1 MVQAQPMVNL
11 LIPKDIGSKIYKA
24 WDQHRTNNECFSFCQ
39 TLERELTKLPDDDE
53 TRTVVRSFI
62 MNLED
67 NLSYSAKD
75 VSKSILGL
83 SDKDF
88 SEKYS
93 DPDYECDKHLSDVI
107 RKIDG
112 HIY

>member
-24 WDQHRTNNECFSFCQ
+24 WSQHQTNNECFSFCQ
-39 TLERELTKLPDDDE
+39 TLERELSKLPDDDE

-75 VSKSILGL
+75 VSRTILGTSDREF
-83 SDKDF
+83 SDKY
-88 SEKYS
+88 SEPEYDS
-93 DPDYECDKHLSDVI
+93 DRHLRDVI
-107 RKIDG
+107 NKIDG